1 MDIEFHWKLD
11 ELLRDFN
18 ARLDMIHR
26 ASVARFRYLAR
37 ATGQYARTDRATK

>member
-18 ARLDMIHR
+18 ARLDTIQR
-26 ASVARFRYLAR
+26 NAVARFRYLAR
-37 ATGQYARTDRATK
+37 ATGQYTRTDRATK